1 MGIRVARGI
10 LHLNGGWWWRGRTW
24 GGWRLGTIGGPGTS
38 AMGGRTTDQLAGEL
52 DDGYGVVAQETADAR
67 F

>member
-1 MGIRVARGI
+1 MGQLAVGDERPSGA
-10 LHLNGGWWWRGRTW
+10 
-24 GGWRLGTIGGPGTS
+24 S
-38 AMGGRTTDQLAGEL
+38 AMGGRTTDQLASEL